1 MNNIV
6 LKYLKEQGYET
17 VTTDYYEYI
26 KTWENWW
33 RNEVDFHKYHDQ
45 TGKERKLFNLGMAK
59 RVSEDWSSILFS
71 ERDEIVTEANTKK
84 QTEINNNY
92 LNKQ

>member
-45 TGKERKLFNLGMAK
+45 TGKE
-59 RVSEDWSSILFS
+59 
-71 ERDEIVTEANTKK
+71 
-84 QTEINNNY
+84 
-92 LNKQ
+92 